1 MYDIEIKLRADQLRG
16 RGPFVMPDIKT
27 VSITSARIILTNGN
41 DQLYTFRPDEIISI
55 GVWPKKGETY
65 DRT

>member
-27 VSITSARIILTNGN
+27 VSVNSARIILANGT
-41 DQLYTFRPDEIISI
+41 DQLYTFRPDEIISMS
-55 GVWPKKGETY
+55 VSPKKGE
-65 DRT
+65 

>member
-27 VSITSARIILTNGN
+27 VSVTSARVILTNGT
-41 DQLYTFRPDEIISI
+41 DQLYTFRPDEIISMS
-55 GVWPKKGETY
+55 VSPKKGE
-65 DRT
+65 